1 MNFISY
7 KGIKSF
13 AMSSYFLGLIAKY
26 GLKGATTKIFGK
38 VNKFIL
44 GEIIFMV
51 HLIQTMSYQAWI
63 VPLHC
68 KVGNVHPEWF
78 MSDDASQYY
87 KCWSQVFKRQP
98 KRLLCIWHV
107 DRAWRND

>member
-26 GLKGATTKIFGK
+26 GPKGATTKIFGK
-38 VNKFIL
+38 VNIL
-44 GEIIFMV
+44 GEIILMV
-51 HLIQTMSYQAWI
+51 NLIQTDMSYQAWI

-68 KVGNVHPEWF
+68 NNHWTMMVGHYNITQWGP
-78 MSDDASQYY
+78 S
-87 KCWSQVFKRQP
+87 
-98 KRLLCIWHV
+98 L
-107 DRAWRND
+107 

>member
-26 GLKGATTKIFGK
+26 RPKRATTKIFGK

-44 GEIIFMV
+44 GEIILMV
-51 HLIQTMSYQAWI
+51 HLIQTDIISYQAWI
-63 VPLHC
+63 VPQN
-68 KVGNVHPEWF
+68 KTQNTY
-78 MSDDASQYY
+78 SQ
-87 KCWSQVFKRQP
+87 QRIIAFK
-98 KRLLCIWHV
+98 
-107 DRAWRND
+107 

>member
-1 MNFISY
+1 MPCKLEHILLVYTIKMNFISY

-26 GLKGATTKIFGK
+26 GPKGATTKIFGK

-44 GEIIFMV
+44 GEIILMV
-51 HLIQTMSYQAWI
+51 HLIQTDIMSYQAWI

-68 KVGNVHPEWF
+68 NDNHWTMMVGHCNITQWEP
-78 MSDDASQYY
+78 S
-87 KCWSQVFKRQP
+87 
-98 KRLLCIWHV
+98 L
-107 DRAWRND
+107 